1 MKSRLLLFFLL
12 LPLCAGAQTTVV
24 EKTYISTDREIYVSG
39 DKIWCSAF
47 CVDAANGLRPSSLS
61 AIAYVEIVSEDGT
74 LESGKI
80 ALSEG
85 RGAGTIEIP
94 ATAPTGNYRIV
105 AYTAYTK
112 NTPGFNPQE
121 HISKTIS
128 IFNTS
133 TKERVKNGVK
143 ILSDSEYDALRTPA
157 STPAGTPAGTH
168 TTGTHTTGTHS
179 SSTYNAGAHTAA
191 GALSITCHRSAEGYL
206 EVVLTNNS
214 ATPADLSLSLSNRDG
229 IIPPDNTSID
239 AFMGAAASAARASA
253 TAAAAGASAA
263 ARASAGA
270 ASAPAAELPEYEG
283 EIIRGR
289 IAGATTDEIEGLK
302 GRSAFISVPTEKSDL
317 YSSVVDND
325 GMIKF
330 VTNNIYGTKEMV
342 CEIEDNDLARCH
354 IELISPFVSPKLKGI
369 PALQMAPSIKEDLQR
384 RGLSVQLCRSF
395 SADTLASLMP
405 IRENPL
411 IPSYDAI
418 EYKLDDYK
426 RFPVMREL
434 FIEFINEIKVRKV
447 DGKEQLKVKTHLE
460 ERVSLFDKNNSLIMV
475 DGIPVFDH
483 SQVIEY
489 DPLLVESVVVYP
501 YKYYT
506 GWRSFCGMA
515 NFVTYKKNLPG
526 IKFNDG
532 VRVVQF
538 KGCSYPMAFTCQ
550 EIGED
555 FPDYRELLYWH
566 PQIKL
571 PAGESSSIKVKI
583 PATVKEIRIC
593 AEGMMENGT
602 PFSITLESPLRSSGV
617 YCAPNRASGSTCRSI
632 SSTILLRFHFGFQPH
647 SSLAGVS
654 SMQSGQDAEIA
665 AFTGSML

>member
-157 STPAGTPAGTH
+157 STQP
-168 TTGTHTTGTHS
+168 
-179 SSTYNAGAHTAA
+179 AA

-214 ATPADLSLSLSNRDG
+214 AAPADLSLSLSNRDG
-229 IIPPDNTSID
+229 IIPPDNTSIG
-239 AFMGAAASAARASA
+239 AFMGAAASAAQA
-253 TAAAAGASAA
+253 
-263 ARASAGA
+263 
-270 ASAPAAELPEYEG
+270 AAELPEYEG

-434 FIEFINEIKVRKV
+434 FIEFINEIKVRRV

-571 PAGESSSIKVKI
+571 PAGESSAIKVKI
-583 PATVKEIRIC
+583 PANVKEIRIC

-602 PFSITLESPLRSSGV
+602 PFSINL
-617 YCAPNRASGSTCRSI
+617 
-632 SSTILLRFHFGFQPH
+632 
-647 SSLAGVS
+647 
-654 SMQSGQDAEIA
+654 
-665 AFTGSML
+665 

>member
-157 STPAGTPAGTH
+157 STQP
-168 TTGTHTTGTHS
+168 
-179 SSTYNAGAHTAA
+179 AA
-191 GALSITCHRSAEGYL
+191 GALSIACHQNAEGYL

-253 TAAAAGASAA
+253 AAESAA

-270 ASAPAAELPEYEG
+270 ASAAQPSSSAVAATAAAAELPEYEG

-434 FIEFINEIKVRKV
+434 FIEFINEIKVRRV

-583 PATVKEIRIC
+583 PANVKEIRIC
-593 AEGMMENGT
+593 AEGMIENGT
-602 PFSITLESPLRSSGV
+602 PFSITL
-617 YCAPNRASGSTCRSI
+617 
-632 SSTILLRFHFGFQPH
+632 
-647 SSLAGVS
+647 
-654 SMQSGQDAEIA
+654 
-665 AFTGSML
+665 

>member
-112 NTPGFNPQE
+112 NAPGFNPQE

-157 STPAGTPAGTH
+157 GTPASTPA
-168 TTGTHTTGTHS
+168 GTHTTGTHS
-179 SSTYNAGAHTAA
+179 SSTYNAGTQPAA

-206 EVVLTNNS
+206 EVVLTNHS
-214 ATPADLSLSLSNRDG
+214 AAPADLSLSLSNRDG
-229 IIPPDNTSID
+229 IIPPDNTSIG

-253 TAAAAGASAA
+253 TAAAAGASA
-263 ARASAGA
+263 GA
-270 ASAPAAELPEYEG
+270 ASAAQPSSSAVAATAAAAELPEYEG

-434 FIEFINEIKVRKV
+434 FIEFINEIKVRRV

-583 PATVKEIRIC
+583 PANVKEIRIC

-602 PFSITLESPLRSSGV
+602 PFSITL
-617 YCAPNRASGSTCRSI
+617 
-632 SSTILLRFHFGFQPH
+632 
-647 SSLAGVS
+647 
-654 SMQSGQDAEIA
+654 
-665 AFTGSML
+665 

>member
-157 STPAGTPAGTH
+157 GTQ
-168 TTGTHTTGTHS
+168 
-179 SSTYNAGAHTAA
+179 TAA

-214 ATPADLSLSLSNRDG
+214 AAPADLSLSLSNRDG
-229 IIPPDNTSID
+229 IIPPDNTSIG
-239 AFMGAAASAARASA
+239 AFMGAAASAAQ
-253 TAAAAGASAA
+253 AAAGAESAA
-263 ARASAGA
+263 ARASARA
-270 ASAPAAELPEYEG
+270 ASAAQPSSSAPAAAVSTAAELPEYEG

-434 FIEFINEIKVRKV
+434 FIEFINEIKVRRV

-550 EIGED
+550 EIGD
-555 FPDYRELLYWH
+555 NFPDTRELLYWH

-583 PATVKEIRIC
+583 PANVKEIRIC

-602 PFSITLESPLRSSGV
+602 PFSINL
-617 YCAPNRASGSTCRSI
+617 
-632 SSTILLRFHFGFQPH
+632 
-647 SSLAGVS
+647 
-654 SMQSGQDAEIA
+654 
-665 AFTGSML
+665 

>member
-94 ATAPTGNYRIV
+94 ATAPTGNYRIL

-157 STPAGTPAGTH
+157 GTQP
-168 TTGTHTTGTHS
+168 
-179 SSTYNAGAHTAA
+179 AA
-191 GALSITCHRSAEGYL
+191 GALSIVCHRSAEGYL

-214 ATPADLSLSLSNRDG
+214 AAPADLSLSLSNRDG

-239 AFMGAAASAARASA
+239 AFMGAAASAAQ
-253 TAAAAGASAA
+253 AAAGAASAT

-270 ASAPAAELPEYEG
+270 ESAPAAAVSTAAELPEYEG

-434 FIEFINEIKVRKV
+434 FIEFINEIKVRRV

-583 PATVKEIRIC
+583 PAHVKEIRIC

-602 PFSITLESPLRSSGV
+602 PFSITL
-617 YCAPNRASGSTCRSI
+617 
-632 SSTILLRFHFGFQPH
+632 
-647 SSLAGVS
+647 
-654 SMQSGQDAEIA
+654 
-665 AFTGSML
+665 

>member
-157 STPAGTPAGTH
+157 STPAGTQP
-168 TTGTHTTGTHS
+168 
-179 SSTYNAGAHTAA
+179 AA

-214 ATPADLSLSLSNRDG
+214 AAPADLSLSLSNRDG
-229 IIPPDNTSID
+229 IIPPDNTSIG
-239 AFMGAAASAARASA
+239 AFMGAAASAAQA
-253 TAAAAGASAA
+253 
-263 ARASAGA
+263 
-270 ASAPAAELPEYEG
+270 AAELPEYEG

-434 FIEFINEIKVRKV
+434 FIEFINEIKVRRV

-583 PATVKEIRIC
+583 PANVKEIRIC

-602 PFSITLESPLRSSGV
+602 PFYINL
-617 YCAPNRASGSTCRSI
+617 
-632 SSTILLRFHFGFQPH
+632 
-647 SSLAGVS
+647 
-654 SMQSGQDAEIA
+654 
-665 AFTGSML
+665 

>member
-112 NTPGFNPQE
+112 NAPGFNPQE

-157 STPAGTPAGTH
+157 STPASTPAGTH

-179 SSTYNAGAHTAA
+179 SSTYNAGTQPAA
-191 GALSITCHRSAEGYL
+191 GALSIVCHRSAEGYL

-214 ATPADLSLSLSNRDG
+214 AAPADLSLSLSNRDG
-229 IIPPDNTSID
+229 IIPPDNTSIG
-239 AFMGAAASAARASA
+239 AFMGAAASAAQA
-253 TAAAAGASAA
+253 
-263 ARASAGA
+263 
-270 ASAPAAELPEYEG
+270 AAELPEYEG

-434 FIEFINEIKVRKV
+434 FIEFINEIKVRRV

-475 DGIPVFDH
+475 DGIPIFDH

-583 PATVKEIRIC
+583 PANVKEIRIC

-602 PFSITLESPLRSSGV
+602 PFSITL
-617 YCAPNRASGSTCRSI
+617 
-632 SSTILLRFHFGFQPH
+632 
-647 SSLAGVS
+647 
-654 SMQSGQDAEIA
+654 
-665 AFTGSML
+665 

>member
-80 ALSEG
+80 ALSDG

-94 ATAPTGNYRIV
+94 PTAPTGNYRIV

-128 IFNTS
+128 IFNTA

-157 STPAGTPAGTH
+157 STPAGT
-168 TTGTHTTGTHS
+168 HTTGTHS
-179 SSTYNAGAHTAA
+179 SSTYNAGTQPAA

-229 IIPPDNTSID
+229 IIPPDNTSIG
-239 AFMGAAASAARASA
+239 AFMGAAASAAQ
-253 TAAAAGASAA
+253 AAAGAESAA

-270 ASAPAAELPEYEG
+270 ASAAQPSSAATAAAATAATAAAAELPEYEG

-369 PALQMAPSIKEDLQR
+369 PALRMAPSIKEDLQR

-434 FIEFINEIKVRKV
+434 FIEFINEIKVRRV

-475 DGIPVFDH
+475 DGIPIFDH

-550 EIGED
+550 EIGDD

-583 PATVKEIRIC
+583 PANVKEIRIC
-593 AEGMMENGT
+593 AEGMTENGT
-602 PFSITLESPLRSSGV
+602 PFSITL
-617 YCAPNRASGSTCRSI
+617 
-632 SSTILLRFHFGFQPH
+632 
-647 SSLAGVS
+647 
-654 SMQSGQDAEIA
+654 
-665 AFTGSML
+665 

>member
-157 STPAGTPAGTH
+157 STPAGTH

-179 SSTYNAGAHTAA
+179 SSTYNASTQPAA

-214 ATPADLSLSLSNRDG
+214 AAPADLSLSLSNRDG
-229 IIPPDNTSID
+229 IIPPDNTSIG
-239 AFMGAAASAARASA
+239 AFMGAAASAAQ
-253 TAAAAGASAA
+253 AAAGAESAA

-434 FIEFINEIKVRKV
+434 FIEFINEIKVRRV

-583 PATVKEIRIC
+583 PANVKEIRIC

-602 PFSITLESPLRSSGV
+602 PFSITL
-617 YCAPNRASGSTCRSI
+617 
-632 SSTILLRFHFGFQPH
+632 
-647 SSLAGVS
+647 
-654 SMQSGQDAEIA
+654 
-665 AFTGSML
+665 

>member
-157 STPAGTPAGTH
+157 STPAGTH

-179 SSTYNAGAHTAA
+179 SSTYNAGTQPAA
-191 GALSITCHRSAEGYL
+191 GALSIVCHRSAEGYL

-214 ATPADLSLSLSNRDG
+214 AAPADLSLSLSNRDG
-229 IIPPDNTSID
+229 IIPPDNTSIG
-239 AFMGAAASAARASA
+239 AFMGAAASAAQ
-253 TAAAAGASAA
+253 AAAGAESAA

-270 ASAPAAELPEYEG
+270 ASAAQPSAAATAAAATAAAVAPAAELPEYEG

-434 FIEFINEIKVRKV
+434 FIEFINEIKVRRV

-583 PATVKEIRIC
+583 PANVKEIRIC

-602 PFSITLESPLRSSGV
+602 PFSITL
-617 YCAPNRASGSTCRSI
+617 
-632 SSTILLRFHFGFQPH
+632 
-647 SSLAGVS
+647 
-654 SMQSGQDAEIA
+654 
-665 AFTGSML
+665 

>member
-157 STPAGTPAGTH
+157 STQP
-168 TTGTHTTGTHS
+168 
-179 SSTYNAGAHTAA
+179 AA
-191 GALSITCHRSAEGYL
+191 GALSIACHRNAEGYL

-214 ATPADLSLSLSNRDG
+214 AAPADLSLSLSNRDG
-229 IIPPDNTSID
+229 IIPPDNTSIG
-239 AFMGAAASAARASA
+239 AFMGAAASAAQ
-253 TAAAAGASAA
+253 AAAGAESAA
-263 ARASAGA
+263 ARASARA
-270 ASAPAAELPEYEG
+270 ASATAATAEAAELPEYEG

-342 CEIEDNDLARCH
+342 CEIEDKDLARCH

-447 DGKEQLKVKTHLE
+447 NGKEQLKVKTHLE

-571 PAGESSSIKVKI
+571 PAGESSAIKVKI
-583 PATVKEIRIC
+583 PANVKEIRIC

-602 PFSITLESPLRSSGV
+602 PFSITL
-617 YCAPNRASGSTCRSI
+617 
-632 SSTILLRFHFGFQPH
+632 
-647 SSLAGVS
+647 
-654 SMQSGQDAEIA
+654 
-665 AFTGSML
+665 

>member
-157 STPAGTPAGTH
+157 GTQP
-168 TTGTHTTGTHS
+168 
-179 SSTYNAGAHTAA
+179 AA

-214 ATPADLSLSLSNRDG
+214 AAPADLSLSLSNRDG
-229 IIPPDNTSID
+229 IIPPDNTSIG
-239 AFMGAAASAARASA
+239 AFMGAAASAAQ
-253 TAAAAGASAA
+253 AAAGAESAA
-263 ARASAGA
+263 AAIAE
-270 ASAPAAELPEYEG
+270 AAELPEYEG

-369 PALQMAPSIKEDLQR
+369 PALRMAPSIKEDLQR

-434 FIEFINEIKVRKV
+434 FIEFINEIKVRRV
-447 DGKEQLKVKTHLE
+447 DGKEQLKVKTHLK

-583 PATVKEIRIC
+583 PANVKEIRIC

-602 PFSITLESPLRSSGV
+602 PFSINL
-617 YCAPNRASGSTCRSI
+617 
-632 SSTILLRFHFGFQPH
+632 
-647 SSLAGVS
+647 
-654 SMQSGQDAEIA
+654 
-665 AFTGSML
+665 

>member
-74 LESGKI
+74 LESGKV

-157 STPAGTPAGTH
+157 GTPTSTPASTPA
-168 TTGTHTTGTHS
+168 GTHTTGTHS
-179 SSTYNAGAHTAA
+179 SSTYNAGTHTAA
-191 GALSITCHRSAEGYL
+191 GALSIACHQNAEGYL

-229 IIPPDNTSID
+229 IIPPDNTSIG
-239 AFMGAAASAARASA
+239 AFMGAAASAAQ
-253 TAAAAGASAA
+253 AAAGAESAA

-270 ASAPAAELPEYEG
+270 ASAAQPSSSAVAATAAAAELPEYEG

-434 FIEFINEIKVRKV
+434 FIEFINEIKVRRV

-489 DPLLVESVVVYP
+489 DPLLIESVVVYP

-571 PAGESSSIKVKI
+571 PAGESSAIKVKI
-583 PATVKEIRIC
+583 PANVKEIRIC

-602 PFSITLESPLRSSGV
+602 PFSITL
-617 YCAPNRASGSTCRSI
+617 
-632 SSTILLRFHFGFQPH
+632 
-647 SSLAGVS
+647 
-654 SMQSGQDAEIA
+654 
-665 AFTGSML
+665 

>member
-157 STPAGTPAGTH
+157 GTQAAETHSASTH
-168 TTGTHTTGTHS
+168 TAGTHS
-179 SSTYNAGAHTAA
+179 SSTYNAGTQPAA
-191 GALSITCHRSAEGYL
+191 GALSIACHRNAEGYL

-214 ATPADLSLSLSNRDG
+214 AAPADLSLSLSNRDG
-229 IIPPDNTSID
+229 IIPPDNTSIG
-239 AFMGAAASAARASA
+239 AFMGAAASAAQAAAGAESAAARASA
-253 TAAAAGASAA
+253 RAASAPAATSAAAGASAA

-270 ASAPAAELPEYEG
+270 ESAPAAAVSTAAELPEYEG

-369 PALQMAPSIKEDLQR
+369 PALRMAPSIKEDLQR

-571 PAGESSSIKVKI
+571 PAGESSAIKVKI
-583 PATVKEIRIC
+583 PANVKEIRIC

-602 PFSITLESPLRSSGV
+602 PFSINL
-617 YCAPNRASGSTCRSI
+617 
-632 SSTILLRFHFGFQPH
+632 
-647 SSLAGVS
+647 
-654 SMQSGQDAEIA
+654 
-665 AFTGSML
+665 